1 MEPVQRNTSQ
11 QFSASLLQHDF
22 EDAAVDLAV
31 AGGDVEVS
39 EHIFDLTQ
47 YPNGIGICCRIVPH
61 DFIGVRVFSIDL
73 ESPANGKLQL
83 NDQIVMVD
91 EVPLI
96 TAELSDEQALALVD
110 SRLHG
115 NKSFLTIFAARLKP
129 DQELEN
135 WEEELKFTTKRA
147 TDMMRS
153 YINDTYDD
161 QFRQWLEED
170 DPGIKQMELDFSY
183 QPAQNAALPTLSEIE
198 EEYAP
203 APVDVAPQIIVEPV
217 NAPLSISNAVLET
230 ENIAHIPENG
240 LREVDST
247 ASLRSW
253 RPEVEAVE
261 VAGGNISEDKSSDA
275 FETPP
280 IISAGGLITARRP
293 QPTLPDM
300 PNADDADDADDADG
314 ADDVD
319 DVPLQP
325 LVDEELEFEQQ
336 LILGAPPACS
346 TPIRNSASNNSLK
359 SFQLLDPTRI
369 GAFGHVVA
377 NGTDMLAEDH
387 RLHEV
392 GSNLSLKSFA
402 IGDAPRSP
410 LEPPQILVD
419 QDKQAISV
427 REVGSAASLKSFDPA
442 AEAPAVQGRHRYKG
456 KEIVDLLEAMNPLN
470 YMASY
475 RVINAPDQV
484 MEADV

>member
-1 MEPVQRNTSQ
+1 
-11 QFSASLLQHDF
+11 
-22 EDAAVDLAV
+22 
-31 AGGDVEVS
+31 
-39 EHIFDLTQ
+39 
-47 YPNGIGICCRIVPH
+47 
-61 DFIGVRVFSIDL
+61 
-73 ESPANGKLQL
+73 
-83 NDQIVMVD
+83 
-91 EVPLI
+91 
-96 TAELSDEQALALVD
+96 
-110 SRLHG
+110 
-115 NKSFLTIFAARLKP
+115 
-129 DQELEN
+129 
-135 WEEELKFTTKRA
+135 
-147 TDMMRS
+147 MMRS

-183 QPAQNAALPTLSEIE
+183 QPVQNAALPTLSEIA

-203 APVDVAPQIIVEPV
+203 APVEVAPQIIVEPV
-217 NAPLSISNAVLET
+217 HTPLPIADAVLET

-253 RPEVEAVE
+253 RPEGEAVE

-300 PNADDADDADDADG
+300 PNADD

-402 IGDAPRSP
+402 IGDAPRNP
-410 LEPPQILVD
+410 LEPPRISVD

-456 KEIVDLLEAMNPLN
+456 TS
-470 YMASY
+470 ASAY
-475 RVINAPDQV
+475 TYFVGFKASFKAKKLWIFSKP
-484 MEADV
+484 